1 MSATRRALL
10 ASVLT
15 LVALTLPQGGAA
27 QDPRAS
33 LAQQAAREWLLLA
46 DRSDAA
52 ASWKA
57 ASPAFRQ
64 ALTEA
69 QWSRALLQVR
79 EPLGAVVSRTLSA
92 TQFLN
97 EVPNL
102 PKGEYALLVFRT
114 VFANKEGRSERLTMV
129 KDSDGVWR
137 VAGYVIS

>member
-1 MSATRRALL
+1 MSRTPRALL
-10 ASVLT
+10 ASLLAVIALSLT
-15 LVALTLPQGGAA
+15 LDAAA

-46 DRSDAA
+46 DRGDAA
-52 ASWKA
+52 TSWKA
-57 ASPAFRQ
+57 ASPAFRK

-69 QWSRALLQVR
+69 QWSRALPHVR

-92 TQFLN
+92 TQFHN
-97 EVPNL
+97 EFPNL
-102 PKGEYALLVFRT
+102 PKGEYALVVFRT